1 MRNAAQEAVFETCR
15 TRVNETLHEILET
28 FPIADSRLRQAMA
41 HALFPGGK
49 RIRPLLVYLT
59 GALFDTPPGT
69 LDTIAAAI
77 ELVHT
82 YSLVHDDLPA
92 MDNDDL
98 RRGLPTCHRAFD
110 EATAILAGD
119 ALQSLGIEVLTTR
132 LVDCLPAEATLNIVG
147 ILLHASGAAGMVSGQ
162 SLDLTVLQQPD
173 VPEIE
178 LRRIHSLKT
187 GRLIEACVRMV
198 LTAGE
203 VDSKAAQP
211 LLHFATDT
219 GIAFQIQDD
228 YLDRYSACE
237 TLGKGQASD
246 AVNAKTTFAS
256 LYERDALIALL
267 EAQFAKAL
275 QHLTP
280 FGARADGLRA
290 LVQVLMA
297 RTHHTESASCNSSN
311 T

>member
-1 MRNAAQEAVFETCR
+1 MRNVAEDAVFDTWR
-15 TRVNETLHEILET
+15 TRVNETLTDILET
-28 FPIADSRLRQAMA
+28 FPIADNRLRQAMA

-49 RIRPLLVYLT
+49 RIRPLLVYFT
-59 GALFDTPPGT
+59 GALFDIPLRP

-132 LVDCLPAEATLNIVG
+132 LADCLTAKTTLTIAG

-162 SLDLTVLQQPD
+162 SLDLTVLQQPN

-178 LRRIHSLKT
+178 LRRIHGLKT
-187 GRLIEACVRMV
+187 GRLIEACVRMA
-198 LTAGE
+198 LAAGE
-203 VDSKAAQP
+203 VDGENAQH
-211 LLHFATDT
+211 LLHFAKDT

-228 YLDRYSACE
+228 YLDRYSARE

-256 LYERDALIALL
+256 LYERDSLAALL
-267 EAQFAKAL
+267 DAQFAKAL
-275 QHLTP
+275 QHLAP
-280 FGARADGLRA
+280 FGARADGLRT
-290 LVQVLMA
+290 LVQALMA